1 MQISGF
7 SQIHQAHSAQPSQRF
22 DTSAASRPDSQVYG
36 PDEVEFSQ
44 EAQAASEATESADI
58 RANRIADIRAQ
69 IQAGTYETPEKLEL
83 ALERMLGDLG

>member
-1 MQISGF
+1 M
-7 SQIHQAHSAQPSQRF
+7 
-22 DTSAASRPDSQVYG
+22 
-36 PDEVEFSQ
+36 EFSQ
-44 EAQAASEATESADI
+44 EAQEASQTAKTGEI

>member
-1 MQISGF
+1 MQISGL
-7 SQIHQAHSAQPSQRF
+7 SQIHQAHSGQPSQKF
-22 DTSAASRPDSQVYG
+22 DTEAANRPDSKVYG

-44 EAQAASEATESADI
+44 EAQAASQTAETGEI

-83 ALERMLGDLG
+83 ALKRMLGDLG

>member
-1 MQISGF
+1 MQISGL
-7 SQIHQAHSAQPSQRF
+7 SQIHQAHSAQPSQKF
-22 DTSAASRPDSQVYG
+22 DTEAASRPDSQVYG

-44 EAQAASEATESADI
+44 EAQAASQTAETGEI

-83 ALERMLGDLG
+83 ALKRMLGDLG